1 MATGSGHERHRW
13 YIAIGAI
20 AGLGLLAGGLL
31 LVLPGSTPATRT
43 LAADCGLVNC
53 GAALPAPVTPA
64 SSPGSARPLPRHRP
78 YQPAPVP
85 RATPLVT
92 STPPA
97 GQAVTVS
104 YSGGGRGNAGRFSTQ
119 LTIVNQGST
128 PVAGWTLQLSYPG
141 DQVFWVG
148 YPGSGPGTEFV
159 SWHFGGDM
167 LTLSAQAGGEALA
180 PGGTQSIVIVGTGNS
195 PVPAGCTFN
204 GSACG

>member
-1 MATGSGHERHRW
+1 MAPGPGHRRRRW

-31 LVLPGSTPATRT
+31 LVLPGSTPATHT
-43 LAADCGLVNC
+43 LAADCGLVHC
-53 GAALPAPVTPA
+53 GAALPAPVAAGSWPA
-64 SSPGSARPLPRHRP
+64 SARPLPRHRP
-78 YQPAPVP
+78 YQPASVP
-85 RATPLVT
+85 RPARPAT

-104 YSGGGRGNAGRFSTQ
+104 YSGSGHGNGGRFSTQ
-119 LTIVNQGST
+119 LTIVNHGST

-148 YPGSGPGTEFV
+148 YPGGGPGTEFV

-180 PGGTQSIVIVGTGNS
+180 AGGTQSIVVAGTGHS
-195 PVPAGCTFN
+195 PAPAGCTFN